1 MGFSAPAMSQDMK
14 SDIENISKLV
24 KENKSNPAAI
34 KDEIKAFRKN
44 YKKNAEALT
53 ALGRAYLDVKDTANA
68 VALAENA
75 LKVNSKYGPGYVLM
89 GDIEVAKDNGGSA
102 SAWFEQATMMDP
114 QNIEGYRRYA
124 QVNSKANPTMACLLY
139 TSPSPRD

>member
-34 KDEIKAFRKN
+34 KDEIKSFRKN

-53 ALGRAYLDVKDTANA
+53 ALGRAYLDV
-68 VALAENA
+68 
-75 LKVNSKYGPGYVLM
+75 
-89 GDIEVAKDNGGSA
+89 
-102 SAWFEQATMMDP
+102 
-114 QNIEGYRRYA
+114 
-124 QVNSKANPTMACLLY
+124 
-139 TSPSPRD
+139 